1 MRRNFLPLLYIF
13 ISILFFYFLSVNSL
27 ELGFFADDISIFY
40 DLRNSTFNSL
50 FLKLETFDSLRYFQI
65 FNSFFFLKI
74 SEIYNLNFIHIIQI
88 SIHFINTIILILI
101 LKKLGVRKNIIIL
114 AWVFSLFFGIN
125 YEVLFWAHNLSM
137 TLIASTSFLIF
148 LYLNIYLK
156 REFDFKKN
164 FLKEILIFILA
175 IYSILTYE
183 QFIFG
188 IYFIIFV
195 RFILINLFN
204 KKLYAYF
211 LISFYTLIIFSIIY
225 LKIFFMIELDLNINQ
240 DLRIISKNFMISI
253 FTPFKFILSPIIKE
267 NIIINNIIIFLISY
281 LLLFYA
287 LRENHL
293 KADFKK
299 KCTNFSLFKPI
310 LFFLILYISL
320 FLPLYFHFISPRHFY
335 LPIFSMIIIVSLIS
349 NKFYEIFHEKKI
361 LLNAALVIYS
371 ILLVNNV
378 LKINFHKYQQIE
390 NFMIKKDFYYKIL
403 NQYPK
408 ITKINL
414 VNFPKKYKEN
424 MMFAHEQGSVMKFL
438 FDDKSPNV
446 KIGDDDLNYDHEI
459 KLLFIKIL
467 DKKIIYKKI
476 K

>member
-65 FNSFFFLKI
+65 FNSFFFFKI

-88 SIHFINTIILILI
+88 SIYFINTIILILI
-101 LKKLGVRKNIIIL
+101 LKKLEVRKNIIIL

-137 TLIASTSFLIF
+137 TLVASTSFLIF
-148 LYLNIYLK
+148 FYLNICLK
-156 REFDFKKN
+156 REFEFKKN

-175 IYSILTYE
+175 LYSILTYE

-195 RFILINLFN
+195 RFVLINLSN

-211 LISFYTLIIFSIIY
+211 LISFYTLVIFSIIY
-225 LKIFFMIELDLNINQ
+225 LKIFFMKELDLNINQ
-240 DLRIISKNFMISI
+240 DLRIIPKNFMISI
-253 FTPFKFILSPIIKE
+253 FTPFKFLLSPIIKE

-281 LLLFYA
+281 LLLFYI
-287 LRENHL
+287 LRVNHL

-299 KCTNFSLFKPI
+299 KCTNFSLFKSI
-310 LFFLILYISL
+310 LFFFILYISL

-335 LPIFSMIIIVSLIS
+335 LPIFSIIII
-349 NKFYEIFHEKKI
+349 
-361 LLNAALVIYS
+361 
-371 ILLVNNV
+371 
-378 LKINFHKYQQIE
+378 Q
-390 NFMIKKDFYYKIL
+390 
-403 NQYPK
+403 
-408 ITKINL
+408 
-414 VNFPKKYKEN
+414 
-424 MMFAHEQGSVMKFL
+424 
-438 FDDKSPNV
+438 
-446 KIGDDDLNYDHEI
+446 
-459 KLLFIKIL
+459 
-467 DKKIIYKKI
+467 
-476 K
+476 